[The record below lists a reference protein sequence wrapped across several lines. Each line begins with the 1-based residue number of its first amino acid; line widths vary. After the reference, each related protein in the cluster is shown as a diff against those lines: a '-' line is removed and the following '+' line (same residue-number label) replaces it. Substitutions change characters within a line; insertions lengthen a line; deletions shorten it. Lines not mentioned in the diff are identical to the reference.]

1 MFTVRLE
8 IIAKRPTAE
17 KGGSENGNSPVRTV
31 QLPHSC
37 GGQEGELATSLSHKA
52 GKQVRSLLAKHSL
65 STTRLRHWL
74 IEGKEFR
81 RKVRFQRYFQSV
93 ASSGELKGRE

>member
-1 MFTVRLE
+1 MFTVWLE
-8 IIAKRPTAE
+8 VIATKPTAE
-17 KGGSENGNSPVRTV
+17 KGGAENGNSPVRTV
-31 QLPHSC
+31 QRHHSC
-37 GGQEGELATSLSHKA
+37 GGQEGELAAILWSKA

-81 RKVRFQRYFQSV
+81 RKVRFQWYF
-93 ASSGELKGRE
+93 